1 MKHGGKANHPHCP
14 TSTNSILQTDTMK
27 LIRALLDRLS
37 ESFVVSVSE
46 KLELATEPSNSPP
59 LRLVSDKPL
68 LSVPVDTIPRRS
80 AGHSISQVDALDD
93 AVRRS
98 QAWFVSRQD
107 VSEGYWV
114 AELEAD
120 TTLTS
125 EYLMLRRFLDRVDPE
140 RERKAVNYLRAMQL
154 PDGGWPIFYGGPS
167 EISASVK
174 TYFALKLS
182 GVSADEPCMLRARD
196 RILAMGGVVCA
207 NVFTKITLALFDQY
221 DWKGVPSMP
230 PEIMLLPKRFYFSI
244 YAISYWSRAV
254 LIPLLVVFAKQ
265 PVCRIPREQG
275 IDELYLWPRAQIH
288 YRDVPPFNKEQR
300 WFTPHNFFVQ
310 LDRILKLYD
319 QMPLSWLR
327 EKALDEAA
335 TWMLEHLKGSGGLGA
350 IYPAMANS
358 IVALRCLGYE
368 VDDPLV
374 QKALREIE
382 SLEVYDTASIDD
394 QQVETLHLQPC
405 HSPIWDTALLM
416 NALIETG
423 MPQDHPSLQKAGAY
437 LLSRQTTTVGDWKFS
452 SPNAKPG
459 GWYFQFE
466 NEFYPDVDDSA
477 VVLMALSKVQIG
489 QAPESQESI
498 RRGMDWVLAMQ
509 GSDGGWGAYDKD
521 NNRIVFNYIPF
532 ADHHALLD
540 PSTSDLT
547 GRCLEMLAALGYDQ
561 THPAVGP
568 ALRFLRREQE
578 ADGSWYGR
586 WGVNYVYGTWSVLA
600 GLRAIGVDLSD
611 PAICHAVAWLE
622 SKQNSDGGWGES
634 CLSYGDPAWS
644 GKGDSTP
651 SQTAWA
657 IMGLMSAGMADAF
670 SVARGIQYLLR
681 HQTKEGSWEEVR
693 HTGTGFPRVFYLRYH
708 WYCQYFP
715 LWALAMYRNL
725 RTRGTMRADEV
736 RQQVF
741 ASGCH
746 RADH

>member
-1 MKHGGKANHPHCP
+1 
-14 TSTNSILQTDTMK
+14 MK
-27 LIRALLDRLS
+27 LIRTLLERLS
-37 ESFVVSVSE
+37 DSLSVSVPE
-46 KLELATEPSNSPP
+46 MRGLATELSNVPP
-59 LRLVSDKPL
+59 LRLVSGKSV
-68 LSVPVDTIPRRS
+68 LSAPIDSAARRQVNVNL
-80 AGHSISQVDALDD
+80 ISQADSLDE
-93 AVRRS
+93 AIRRS
-98 QAWFVSRQD
+98 QAWFLSRQH

-125 EYLMLRRFLDRVDPE
+125 EYLMLRRYLDRVDPE
-140 RERKAVNYLRAMQL
+140 LERRAVAYLRAMQL

-174 TYFALKLS
+174 AYFALKLS
-182 GVSADEPCMLRARD
+182 GIPADEPFMRRARG
-196 RILAMGGVVCA
+196 RILAMGGVVCT
-207 NVFTKITLALFDQY
+207 NVFTKITLALFEQY
-221 DWKGVPSMP
+221 DWKGVPTMP

-254 LIPLLVVFAKQ
+254 LIPLLVVFANQ
-265 PVCRIPREQG
+265 PVCRIPRDQG
-275 IDELYLWPRAQIH
+275 IDELYVEPRSQTR
-288 YRDVPPFNKEQR
+288 YRDVPPFNKDQR

-310 LDRILKLYD
+310 LDRMLKLYD
-319 QMPLSWLR
+319 RMPLSWLR
-327 EKALDEAA
+327 EKALQKAT
-335 TWMLEHLKGSGGLGA
+335 TWMLEHIKGSGGLGA
-350 IYPAMANS
+350 IFPAMANS
-358 IVALRCLGYE
+358 IVALRCLGYQ

-374 QKALREIE
+374 RKAFHEIE
-382 SLEVYDTASIDD
+382 SLEVYGTISIGEER
-394 QQVETLHLQPC
+394 VEALHLQPC

-423 MPQDHPSLQKAGAY
+423 MYQDHPSLQKAATY
-437 LLSRQTTTVGDWKFS
+437 LVSRQTRTVGDWKFS
-452 SPNAKPG
+452 SPDAEPG

-466 NEFYPDVDDSA
+466 NELYPDVDDSA
-477 VVLMALSKVQIG
+477 VVLMALSKIRMAQ
-489 QAPESQESI
+489 PTELQESI
-498 RRGMDWVLAMQ
+498 KRGLDWVIAMQ

-547 GRCLEMLAALGYDQ
+547 GRCLEMLAALGFDQ
-561 THPAVGP
+561 AHPAVAP
-568 ALRFLRREQE
+568 ALRFLKRDQE

-586 WGVNYVYGTWSVLA
+586 WGVNYIYGTWSVLA
-600 GLRAIGVDLSD
+600 GLRAIGVDLSESC
-611 PAICHAVAWLE
+611 ICRAVAWLE
-622 SKQNSDGGWGES
+622 SKRNPDGGWGES

-657 IMGLMSAGMADAF
+657 IMGLMSAGMTDAF
-670 SVARGIQYLLR
+670 SVVRGVQYLLR
-681 HQTKEGSWEEVR
+681 HQLKDGCWEEVH

-725 RTRGTMRADEV
+725 RARGRTMAEEV
-736 RQQVF
+736 RQHVRDT
-741 ASGCH
+741 GCYRFEH
-746 RADH
+746 

>member
-1 MKHGGKANHPHCP
+1 
-14 TSTNSILQTDTMK
+14 MK

-46 KLELATEPSNSPP
+46 KLELATEPSNNPP
-59 LRLVSDKPL
+59 LRLVLDKPL
-68 LSVPVDTIPRRS
+68 LSASADTVTRRS
-80 AGHSISQVDALDD
+80 PGHSISQVDALDD

-98 QAWFVSRQD
+98 QAWFASRQD
-107 VSEGYWV
+107 ASEGYWV

-125 EYLMLRRFLDRVDPE
+125 EYLMLRRFLNRVDPE
-140 RERKAVNYLRAMQL
+140 RERKAVSYLHAMQL

-275 IDELYLWPRAQIH
+275 IDELYLSPRAQIH

-319 QMPLSWLR
+319 QMPLSRLR
-327 EKALDEAA
+327 EKALHEAA

-477 VVLMALSKVQIG
+477 VVLMALSKVRIG
-489 QAPESQESI
+489 QTPESQASI

-586 WGVNYVYGTWSVLA
+586 WGVNYIYGTWSVLA
-600 GLRAIGVDLSD
+600 GLRAIGMDLSD
-611 PAICHAVAWLE
+611 PAISRAVAWLE
-622 SKQNSDGGWGES
+622 SKQNPDGGWGES

-657 IMGLMSAGMADAF
+657 IMGLMSAGMVDAF

>member
-1 MKHGGKANHPHCP
+1 
-14 TSTNSILQTDTMK
+14 MK

-37 ESFVVSVSE
+37 ESFLVSVSE
-46 KLELATEPSNSPP
+46 KLELATEPSNNPP
-59 LRLVSDKPL
+59 LRLVSDQPL
-68 LSVPVDTIPRRS
+68 LSVPVDTAPRRAAS
-80 AGHSISQVDALDD
+80 HSVSHVDALDD
-93 AVRRS
+93 AVKRS
-98 QAWFVSRQD
+98 QAWFVSKQD
-107 VSEGYWV
+107 ASEGYWV

-125 EYLMLRRFLDRVDPE
+125 EYLMLRRFLNRVDPE
-140 RERKAVNYLRAMQL
+140 RERKAVGYLRAMQL

-174 TYFALKLS
+174 AYFALKLS

-254 LIPLLVVFAKQ
+254 LIPLLVVFANQ

-275 IDELYLWPRAQIH
+275 IDELYVAPRSEIR
-288 YRDVPPFNKEQR
+288 YRNVPPFNKEQR

-327 EKALDEAA
+327 EKALREAA
-335 TWMLEHLKGSGGLGA
+335 TWMLEHLNGSGGLGA

-382 SLEVYDTASIDD
+382 ALEIYETVSIDD
-394 QQVETLHLQPC
+394 RRVETLHLQPC

-416 NALIETG
+416 NTLIETG

-437 LLSRQTTTVGDWKFS
+437 LLSRQTKTVGDWKFS
-452 SPNAKPG
+452 SPNAEPG

-477 VVLMALSKVQIG
+477 VVLMALSKVRIG
-489 QAPESQESI
+489 QTPESQESI
-498 RRGMDWVLAMQ
+498 RRGMNWVLAMQ

-561 THPAVGP
+561 THPAVSP

-578 ADGSWYGR
+578 TDGSWYGR
-586 WGVNYVYGTWSVLA
+586 WGVNYIYGTWSVLA
-600 GLRAIGVDLSD
+600 GLRAIGVELSD
-611 PAICHAVAWLE
+611 PSIQRAVSWLE
-622 SKQNSDGGWGES
+622 SKQNSDGGWGEL

-644 GKGDSTP
+644 GKGESTP

-670 SVARGIQYLLR
+670 SVARGVQYLLR
-681 HQTKEGSWEEVR
+681 HQTKDGSWKEVR

-725 RTRGTMRADEV
+725 RTHGKMRADEV

>member
-1 MKHGGKANHPHCP
+1 
-14 TSTNSILQTDTMK
+14 MK
-27 LIRALLDRLS
+27 LIRTLLDRLS
-37 ESFVVSVSE
+37 ESFVVSGSE
-46 KLELATEPSNSPP
+46 KLALATEPSNSPP
-59 LRLVSDKPL
+59 LRLVSDKAL
-68 LSVPVDTIPRRS
+68 LSAPVDTVTRRS
-80 AGHSISQVDALDD
+80 SGHSISQVDVLDD

-140 RERKAVNYLRAMQL
+140 RERKAVGYLRAMQL

-174 TYFALKLS
+174 AYFALKLS

-275 IDELYLWPRAQIH
+275 IDELYLSPRPQIH

-394 QQVETLHLQPC
+394 QRVETLHLQPC

-416 NALIETG
+416 NTLIETG

-477 VVLMALSKVQIG
+477 VVLMALSKVRIG
-489 QAPESQESI
+489 QTPESHASI

-586 WGVNYVYGTWSVLA
+586 WGVNYIYGTWSVLA

-611 PAICHAVAWLE
+611 PAISRAVAWLE
-622 SKQNSDGGWGES
+622 SKQNPDGGWGES
-634 CLSYGDPAWS
+634 CHSYGDPASS

-670 SVARGIQYLLR
+670 SVARGVQYLLR
-681 HQTKEGSWEEVR
+681 QQTKEGSWEEVR

-741 ASGCH
+741 ASGRH

>member
-1 MKHGGKANHPHCP
+1 MGARRATRVAP
-14 TSTNSILQTDTMK
+14 STKNILQTDTMK
-27 LIRALLDRLS
+27 LIRTLLDRLS
-37 ESFVVSVSE
+37 ESFVVSGSE

-59 LRLVSDKPL
+59 LRLVSDKAL
-68 LSVPVDTIPRRS
+68 LSAPVDTVTRRS
-80 AGHSISQVDALDD
+80 SGHSISQVDVLDD

-140 RERKAVNYLRAMQL
+140 RERKAVGYLRAMQL

-174 TYFALKLS
+174 AYFALKLS

-275 IDELYLWPRAQIH
+275 IDELYLSPRAQIH

-394 QQVETLHLQPC
+394 QRVETLHLQPC

-416 NALIETG
+416 NTLIETG

-477 VVLMALSKVQIG
+477 VVLMALSKVRIG
-489 QAPESQESI
+489 QTPESHASI

-586 WGVNYVYGTWSVLA
+586 WGVNYIYGTWSVLA

-611 PAICHAVAWLE
+611 PAISRAVAWLE
-622 SKQNSDGGWGES
+622 SKQNPDGGWGES
-634 CLSYGDPAWS
+634 CHSYGDPASS

-670 SVARGIQYLLR
+670 SVARGVQYLLR
-681 HQTKEGSWEEVR
+681 QQTKEGSWEEVR

-741 ASGCH
+741 ASGRH